1 MVSLFKMS
9 KSEGMFVKAY
19 CKDGEIITG
28 IVATYTRPEDN
39 PKERTGIIEIDKK
52 SHYVVVKQ
60 HELDKLEIYDPVTGI
75 AVSTKPT
82 TFEKLKYF
90 MLGRDINK

>member
-9 KSEGMFVKAY
+9 KSVGMFVKAY
-19 CKDGEIITG
+19 CKDCEIVTG
-28 IVATYTRPEDN
+28 IVSTYTRPEDN
-39 PKERTGIIEIDKK
+39 PRERTGVIEIDKK
-52 SHYVVVKQ
+52 NHYVVIKQ
-60 HELDKLEIYDPVTGI
+60 HELDKLEIFDPVTGL

-90 MLGRDINK
+90 ILGRDINK

>member
-19 CKDGEIITG
+19 CKDGEIVTG
-28 IVATYTRPEDN
+28 IVSIYTRPEDN
-39 PKERTGIIEIDKK
+39 PKERTGVIEIDRKN
-52 SHYVVVKQ
+52 HYVVIKQ
-60 HELDKLEIYDPVTGI
+60 HELEKLEIYDPATGL

-82 TFEKLKYF
+82 FFDRLKYF